1 MAITYPINKEVD
13 RFTVYCTTANS
24 PVLDGNG
31 KQMTGVVWGSNNLD
45 QMISNLATD
54 VKWLIEVRE
63 PRPSFDSLTQKLKRL
78 PVDYDVANETATMQS
93 WEVVAL
99 TQEEIDAKLP
109 AHYTTTTPVS
119 GIKLSTSLESQNA
132 FTRMVTLVNQAQLPD
147 TDIVKVNDILG
158 EAFELTVSDFN
169 VTMVAYGQHCYELF
183 HAVPEVTEDP
193 DMI

>member
-45 QMISNLATD
+45 QMISNLAPD

-63 PRPSFDSLTQKLKRL
+63 PRPSFDPLTQKLKRL
-78 PVDYDVANETATMQS
+78 PIDYDVANETATIQS

-119 GIKLSTSLESQNA
+119 GIKLSVSLESQNA
-132 FTRMVTLVNQAQLPD
+132 FTRMTSLIDHAAMAP
-147 TDIVKVNDILG
+147 TDIVKVQDVIG
-158 EAFELTVSDFN
+158 ETFELTVSDFN
-169 VTMVAYGQHCYELF
+169 VIIVAYGQHCYELF
-183 HAVPEVTEDP
+183 HTVPEPVDP
-193 DMI
+193 DII